1 MYRVLKRSNR
11 SHAFAKAGMHEEALQ
26 DAIKCV
32 PRSKTRVV
40 PAKQTSI
47 QGSSL
52 CHRSVQCRAS
62 DI

>member
-52 CHRSVQCRAS
+52 CHRSVQ
-62 DI
+62 